1 MFYEFKSERMKNELY
16 QISTQFLLGSNLLVS
31 PVLLPNERKKRTY
44 FPASRFYSFYTG
56 EKVEEGEKFLS
67 VDAPLNILPIFFRE
81 GFITP
86 IQSNSQI
93 KKLSELRKM
102 PIDLVV
108 ALDSSY
114 RASGNIMFD
123 DGISKINLSRL

>member
-16 QISTQFLLGSNLLVS
+16 EISSQFLLGSNLLVS
-31 PVLLPNERKKRTY
+31 PVLLPNERKKKTY

-56 EKVEEGEKFLS
+56 EKIEVGENFYT
-67 VDAPLNILPIFFRE
+67 VDAPLNILPMFFRE

-86 IQSNSQI
+86 IQNTSEI

-123 DGISKINLSRL
+123 DGMSKFY